1 MAKESPL
8 AGRLEGEI
16 ALVTGGSRGIGK
28 AIAEGFARE
37 GAQVIIVSRKAEG
50 IEAAAAEI
58 NGKVPGSTT
67 PRVCHVGHV
76 EEIEGLFG
84 WARQALGVVDV
95 LVNNA
100 GTNPYFG
107 PMLGATHR
115 AFDKTFDVN
124 VRGPFEASRQFA
136 TGLLEAEK
144 GGSIVNIASIMGQSA
159 SPLQGIYGMTKA
171 ALISMTMTM
180 AAEWGAA
187 GIRVNAIAPG
197 LIETRLSEAVV
208 SNPAFFSTFEARTP
222 LARAGQPPELVGAA
236 LFLASDESSYVT
248 GHILN
253 VDGGYSTR

>member
-1 MAKESPL
+1 MT
-8 AGRLEGEI
+8 GRLEGKV

-28 AIAEGFARE
+28 AIAEGFAQE
-37 GAQVIIVSRKAEG
+37 GARVIIVSRRAEG
-50 IEAAAAEI
+50 IRAAAAQI
-58 NGKVPGSTT
+58 NEKVPGSVTAR
-67 PRVCHVGHV
+67 PCHVGHV
-76 EEIEGLFG
+76 EEIEALFA
-84 WARQALGVVDV
+84 WAQGAIGVVDV

-107 PMLGATHR
+107 PMLGASHK

-136 TGLLEAEK
+136 RGLLEVGK
-144 GGSIVNIASIMGQSA
+144 GGSIVNIASILGQSA
-159 SPLQGIYGMTKA
+159 SPFQGIYGMTKA

-180 AAEWGAA
+180 AAEWGSA
-187 GIRVNAIAPG
+187 GSRVNAIAPG

-222 LARAGQPPELVGAA
+222 LGRAGQPPEVVGAA
-236 LFLASDESSYVT
+236 IFLASQESSYVT
-248 GHILN
+248 GHVLN